1 MTETNIEKKLI
12 IKEILGYYKRSWA
25 DFDQA
30 TLLDQIKEIENPPT
44 VSKQTSKDDLINHLL
59 NEDKRN
65 LENQTIKEL
74 RSELIFQKK
83 Y

>member
-1 MTETNIEKKLI
+1 MTETKSEKRLI
-12 IKEILGYYKRSWA
+12 INEILGYYKRSWA

-30 TLLDQIKEIENPPT
+30 TLLDQIKEIENPPV
-44 VSKQTSKDDLINHLL
+44 VSRQTTKEDLINHLL
-59 NEDKRN
+59 TEDKRN